1 MVSTRT
7 QFHKKAGNISLRCM
21 QINLQHSKTATDNF
35 NQLTMEAAVDI
46 TFIQEPYVY
55 QNQVAGI
62 SRKHWLLACG
72 NGRKRAAIVVINKQI
87 DALLI
92 SQLSEEDIVVVEIIQ
107 GNLKFIAAS
116 IYLDIENEITMD
128 LYKIENILQ
137 FAKGRGLIVAMD
149 SNARS
154 KTWHDVLTN
163 KRGRILEEFVISN
176 RIHIVN
182 EDSKLT
188 TFESN
193 RGTSNIDLTIAD
205 NKMATLIKKWQC
217 NDQESFSDHRI
228 ITFQLEKSNDITN
241 EYNYH
246 GTKYITSEEGFKKF
260 EYNFIKEIKNNFKI
274 SEKENL
280 DNTLYAIVT
289 SETDIENAI
298 EKHQNS
304 VTAACKKSFKVRK
317 LSQKTIEK
325 RSVPWWTEELT
336 IMRKK

>member
-1 MVSTRT
+1 MVSTHT

-62 SRKHWLLACG
+62 SRKHRLFACG
-72 NGRKRAAIVVINKQI
+72 KGRKRAAIVVINKQI

-182 EDSKLT
+182 EDSNLT

-228 ITFQLEKSNDITN
+228 ITFQLEKSKDITN

-260 EYNFIKEIKNNFKI
+260 DNFIKEIKNNFKI

-280 DNTLYAIVT
+280 DNTLYVIVT

-317 LSQKTIEK
+317 L
-325 RSVPWWTEELT
+325 
-336 IMRKK
+336 